1 MLESEAAGFAQEWIA
16 TWNSHDLEQI
26 LTHYSDEVLL
36 TSPLVEKILGDG
48 QRFLPNQLS
57 IEPLWWLII
66 RLLDR
71 REVLCS

>member
-36 TSPLVEKILGDG
+36 TSPLVEKILGAG

>member
-36 TSPLVEKILGDG
+36 TSVEKILGDG

-57 IEPLWWLII
+57 IEPLWWF
-66 RLLDR
+66 
-71 REVLCS
+71 SS

>member
-36 TSPLVEKILGDG
+36 TSVEKILGDG